1 MQSMP
6 FNSAMLPRA
15 AANCAGAYR
24 IWAERMGKP
33 ARLWDDLSCGDLGV
47 PTNLPPN
54 NATLLRPATPES
66 LGGVL
71 ERVADFFAGGTGGG
85 FEVWSLWPLPGPTPP
100 DYEEWP
106 CPCMVRDRGG
116 ERPAPPA
123 ELEIVEAEDETAV
136 LEAEGLI
143 DEVFEVGAAPG
154 STLRRDCLG
163 DDFRV
168 WVGRV
173 DGRPVTTATAYI
185 ADGFVGI
192 YAVAT
197 AGDVRRRGYA
207 EAVTW
212 AATLSRPDLPA
223 TLQAS
228 EMGQPVY
235 ERMGYRTV
243 AEFTVWERD
252 RRAR

>member
-1 MQSMP
+1 MP
-6 FNSAMLPRA
+6 LNTAMLARA

-24 IWAERMGKP
+24 TWAKRMGKP
-33 ARLWDDLSCGDLGV
+33 ARLWDDLSCGDLGLGAS
-47 PTNLPPN
+47 LPPN
-54 NATLLRPATPES
+54 NATLLRPATPAS
-66 LGGVL
+66 LGNVL
-71 ERVADFFAGGTGGG
+71 ERVKGFFADGPGGG
-85 FEVWSLWPLPGPTPP
+85 YEIWSLWPLPGGLPAGF
-100 DYEEWP
+100 EAWP

-116 ERPAPPA
+116 ERPAPPP
-123 ELEIVEAEDETAV
+123 ELEIVEADDEETV
-136 LEAEGLI
+136 VEAAALI
-143 DEVFEVGAAPG
+143 AEVFEVEATPDT
-154 STLRRDCLG
+154 TLRRECLG

-185 ADGFVGI
+185 DDGFVGI

-197 AGDVRRRGYA
+197 ARDARRRGYA

-212 AATLSRPDLPA
+212 EATLCRPDLPA

-252 RRAR
+252 RR